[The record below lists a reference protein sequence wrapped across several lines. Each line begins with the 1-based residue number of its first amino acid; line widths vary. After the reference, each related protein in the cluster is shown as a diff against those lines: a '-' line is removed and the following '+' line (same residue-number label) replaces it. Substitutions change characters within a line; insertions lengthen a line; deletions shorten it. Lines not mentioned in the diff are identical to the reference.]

1 MLKADESLLLDFIRA
16 ASAFVVL
23 LAHVQQ
29 ILINPTW
36 MPFSLSG
43 RSDIAPFIYS
53 QIGAIGVM
61 VFFVLSGFL
70 IAYSIANN
78 LENNR
83 YEKFSTKKY
92 FKSRLRRLYPPLI
105 FSQVLVLLVF
115 GVFHFFELNSAV
127 FFTTGKELY
136 LARNEFNFHLVDYVG
151 SFFFLNNIVSGV
163 SSPII
168 NGPLWSVAQ
177 EFWFYIIAGLLVASF
192 YRRRMLIALV
202 LVSSFV
208 FSQADVFFLYGFGVW
223 LLGAAAAV
231 LHMNRLHESNA
242 TLISVLALVAL
253 IVWVVLL
260 YLNEN
265 LFVRARHQFV
275 FGIAFSFFLLLLLGN
290 KIFLRGVVC
299 SWFVKKV
306 AGQACFSY
314 TLYLIHF
321 PLLLLIW
328 AVTNKYVQGDF
339 LLVSMVS
346 LGSIAA
352 LMWISARVSL
362 LTERDVRLK

>member
-16 ASAFVVL
+16 VSAFIVL

-29 ILINPTW
+29 ILVSPTW

-43 RSDIAPFIYS
+43 RSDIVPFLYS

-61 VFFVLSGFL
+61 VFFVISGFL

-78 LENNR
+78 LKKSR
-83 YEKFSTKKY
+83 YESFSAKKY
-92 FKSRLRRLYPPLI
+92 FRSRLLRLYPPLI

-115 GVFHFFELNSAV
+115 GVFYFFEINSAV
-127 FFTTGKELY
+127 SFTTGKELY
-136 LARNEFNFHLVDYVG
+136 LARNEFDFHFVDYAG

-192 YRRRMLIALV
+192 YQPTMLIPLV
-202 LVSSFV
+202 LVLGSIISE
-208 FSQADVFFLYGFGVW
+208 ADVFFLYGFGVW

-231 LHMNRLHESNA
+231 VHMKKLHQSNIG
-242 TLISVLALVAL
+242 LLSIVALVAL
-253 IVWVVLL
+253 FLWVALL
-260 YLNEN
+260 YFNEDSY
-265 LFVRARHQFV
+265 VRARHQFV
-275 FGIAFSFFLLLLLGN
+275 FGVAFSFILLLLLAN
-290 KIFLRGVVC
+290 KNVLREMAC
-299 SWFVKKV
+299 SWYVRKISR
-306 AGQACFSY
+306 QAAFSY

-321 PLLLLIW
+321 PLLLLVW
-328 AVTNKYVQGDF
+328 AVTNRYVQGDL
-339 LLVSMVS
+339 LLVSAVS
-346 LGSIAA
+346 LVSIAA
-352 LMWISARVSL
+352 LMWISAKVSL
-362 LTERDVRLK
+362 FTEGASKIR